1 MASIY
6 APISVIGRRSVARRT
21 ISALWREFDRKV
33 AHAIRTIAEAK
44 GVTVAQ
50 IAIAECFLGDD
61 FRILVGACRPD
72 MLAESLGT
80 LTKNAPSL
88 SGLAMAHNLLR

>member
-1 MASIY
+1 MHQSASLVEGVWR
-6 APISVIGRRSVARRT
+6 AGRFPRSG
-21 ISALWREFDRKV
+21 ENFDRKV